1 MNSTV
6 ALQSDSTEPMPA
18 RQTITVVIPLL
29 NEEHGLPPLVK
40 RLVPVLEA
48 SGLAWSVLFIDDGS
62 TDATMAVV
70 REMNAKQPRIN
81 AISLSRNF
89 GKEIAVAAG
98 LSYSRADATV
108 IMDSDLQHPPEI
120 IARFIEK
127 WREGNEVVFG
137 QRLDRSSDSRWRRV
151 GARFFYRIFHHL
163 SGTELQPQ
171 SCDFRLLDR
180 RALDALNR
188 IGERKRYNNGLFAWI
203 GFKSIGV
210 PFEMPPRPRGE
221 SSRWLPLKL
230 FRFALD
236 GLASFSTIPLRVWS
250 VLGLIVSGLAF
261 SYMLVVLFKTLL
273 YGDQV
278 RGYPTLMIT
287 VLFLAGIQL
296 ISLGVIGEYLGR
308 IYEEVKGRPLFL
320 VREEIGVGAD
330 GASEAAPAGARAREE
345 A

>member
-1 MNSTV
+1 
-6 ALQSDSTEPMPA
+6 
-18 RQTITVVIPLL
+18 
-29 NEEHGLPPLVK
+29 
-40 RLVPVLEA
+40 
-48 SGLAWSVLFIDDGS
+48 
-62 TDATMAVV
+62 
-70 REMNAKQPRIN
+70 
-81 AISLSRNF
+81 
-89 GKEIAVAAG
+89 
-98 LSYSRADATV
+98 
-108 IMDSDLQHPPEI
+108 
-120 IARFIEK
+120 
-127 WREGNEVVFG
+127 
-137 QRLDRSSDSRWRRV
+137 
-151 GARFFYRIFHHL
+151 
-163 SGTELQPQ
+163 
-171 SCDFRLLDR
+171 
-180 RALDALNR
+180 
-188 IGERKRYNNGLFAWI
+188 
-203 GFKSIGV
+203 
-210 PFEMPPRPRGE
+210 
-221 SSRWLPLKL
+221 LPLKL